1 MTMADPVT
9 PPNPAQQNIE
19 RTIAAADGVDPAQA
33 MAAMQQP
40 QNTGPIY
47 KLDPIGKIPVSKYEG
62 LAWESKI
69 KAGKRVVKPLTEMW
83 DEAES
88 YYSNA
93 QQSHRKD
100 TAGNMA
106 GNRGYSKDRRDA
118 YSVTENIVYSTVNA
132 VVPNIYAKNPDC
144 EITMFDPQRQVL
156 GDMLEHLVDRLAA
169 MESAPGFNL
178 KPKVKKSIV
187 RCEITNEAWVLLGY
201 NKKEF
206 SADQAREDIRKLG
219 EELVAAKSQKEVE
232 EVEGKLMALEESCDL
247 LDPAGPFVKSI
258 RGEDVTVDASSVEDD
273 FSDSGFLSVDVMI
286 PTNYLNARYRKKD
299 KNGNWISEYKPT
311 DVVDIADDGNEA
323 ASVQAEVDSF
333 KMFDDTKDNPKD
345 YGYKDRNAYE
355 RAKRTKCCYIFDK
368 VKRRFYLYAT
378 NDWTWPIWVM
388 DDPYH
393 LPNFWPVRRL
403 QYHTDPRMN
412 RTKGEVSNYL
422 DQQDIINTS
431 QDEKMRMRTL
441 VRDNLI
447 FNSNV
452 LTTKDVEDI
461 ILNANKKAKG
471 IKLPEGMKLEDV
483 IMAPPTPTLQFESLW
498 DTSDAMRA
506 INMISGVGEAQRGEQ
521 FRTNTTN
528 DAIKEYSSISG
539 VRLDEKRDAVEDFIG
554 GIMHDILFMC
564 LQFMDQE
571 TVGMI
576 VGSQYADL
584 VQQWQPM
591 EPNEI
596 RQLLMCSV
604 AGGSSQKPTAATK
617 KAEAM
622 QVGQILGQFASA
634 TPYAIVI
641 ALKVFMRSF
650 DGVVM
655 EAKDWEQL
663 YASIEAQ
670 MQRGNSQQGG
680 QQAPQDGP
688 QEEAE
693 EQDPN
698 DSPEFKAMVDKAVS
712 QGIPKNKAEAMIRT
726 KLAEQQSQPQ

>member
-1 MTMADPVT
+1 MVDPVV
-9 PPNPAQQNIE
+9 NPVAAQNIE
-19 RTIAAADGVDPAQA
+19 RTIAAADGVDPSMPVAV
-33 MAAMQQP
+33 P
-40 QNTGPIY
+40 VKDTGPIY
-47 KLDPIGKIPVSKYEG
+47 KMDPIGKIPVSKYEG

-69 KAGKRVVKPLTEMW
+69 KAGKRVVKPLREMW

-88 YYSNA
+88 YYSNSQA
-93 QQSHRKD
+93 SHRQD
-100 TAGNMA
+100 TEGVKA
-106 GNRGYSKDRRDA
+106 GNRAYSKDRRDA
-118 YSVTENIVYSTVNA
+118 FSVTENIVYSTVNS
-132 VVPNIYAKNPDC
+132 VVPNIYAKNPDS
-144 EITMFDPQRQVL
+144 EITMFDPARQVL

-178 KPKVKKSIV
+178 MPKVKKSIV
-187 RCEITNEAWVLLGY
+187 RCEITNEAWVLVGY

-206 SADQAREDIRKLG
+206 SADQARENIRKLG
-219 EELVAAKSQKEVE
+219 EELVNTKSQKEVE

-273 FSDSGFLSVDVMI
+273 FSDSGFLSVDMMI

-299 KNGNWISEYKPT
+299 ANGNWISEYKPT
-311 DVVDIADDGNEA
+311 DVVDVQDSNEST
-323 ASVQAEVDSF
+323 SVQAEVDAF
-333 KMFDDTKDNPKD
+333 KLFDDSKDNFNN
-345 YGYKDRNAYE
+345 YGYKDQRAYD

-378 NDWTWPIWVM
+378 NDWSWPVWVM

-422 DQQDIINTS
+422 DQQDIINTA
-431 QDEKMRMRTL
+431 QDEKNRMRTL
-441 VRDNLI
+441 VRDNVI
-447 FNSNV
+447 FNSSV
-452 LTTKDVEDI
+452 LTAKDVEDI
-461 ILNANKKAKG
+461 LLNANKKAKG
-471 IKLPEGMKLEDV
+471 VKLPDGMKLEDV
-483 IMAPPTPTLQFESLW
+483 IMAPPTPTLAFESLW

-539 VRLDEKRDAVEDFIG
+539 VRLDEKRDAIENFIG

-576 VGSQYADL
+576 VGSEYADL
-584 VQQWQPM
+584 VSQWQPM
-591 EPNEI
+591 EPMEI
-596 RQLLMCSV
+596 RKLLMCTV
-604 AGGSSQKPTAATK
+604 VGGSSQKPTSASK

-650 DGVVM
+650 DGIVM
-655 EAKDWEQL
+655 EAKDWEKL

-670 MQRGNSQQGG
+670 MMRGNSQQGG
-680 QQAPQDGP
+680 QQAPPG
-688 QEEAE
+688 QEQEVEEE